1 MLTQSSKKVP
11 YHKDLI
17 FNKMKINRIVFI
29 LILLLS
35 KAGILIAQSTTQVNI
50 VGAMR
55 NVMWKGQ
62 LSGTIQ
68 LDTISVR
75 QHLYGLGP
83 VENLAGEILI
93 LDGKCYRSTV
103 ISKEAMQVEETFAIK
118 APFFGYAHI
127 PEWAEQLLPDSIQTI
142 SQLEQYLDRITQSA
156 PRPFMFKLSG
166 NVESAVIHIVN
177 LPKGTK
183 VSSPEE
189 AHQGKTSYAIESE
202 PCDILG
208 FFSTEHKAVFTH
220 HDTFLHLHLITADRK
235 KMGHLDDL
243 TLQKGAVRLF
253 LPKG

>member
-1 MLTQSSKKVP
+1 
-11 YHKDLI
+11 
-17 FNKMKINRIVFI
+17 MKINRATLI
-29 LILLLS
+29 LMLLLS
-35 KAGILIAQSTTQVNI
+35 KTGILVAQTSTQVNI

-75 QHLYGLGP
+75 QHLYGMGP
-83 VENLAGEILI
+83 VEYLTGEILI
-93 LDGKCYRSTV
+93 LDGKCYRSSV
-103 ISKEAMQVEETFAIK
+103 ISKDAMQVEETFAIK

-127 PEWAEQLLPDSIQTI
+127 AEWTEQPLPDSIQTI
-142 SQLEQYLDRITQSA
+142 PQLEQYLDLITQSG

-177 LPKGTK
+177 LPKGAK
-183 VSSPEE
+183 VASPEQ
-189 AHQGKTSYAIESE
+189 AHQGKTSYSIKSE
-202 PCDILG
+202 PSDILG
-208 FFSTEHKAVFTH
+208 FFSTEHKSVFTH
-220 HDTFLHLHLITADRK
+220 HDTFLHLHLITSDRK